1 MFSFSSL
8 GSGATPVHFT
18 PAQISL
24 VFTTLLYFTM
34 NGAQIFETAVL
45 VPRWT
50 AAPPD
55 SFALFRGP
63 YAIDLKTFWI
73 ATHSIHELSMIAAIV
88 LCWKLDVRGAL
99 LVIFALHLAVRVWT
113 LAYFA
118 PEIMNFERIAATGEA
133 GVDLVRRVTRWRNLN
148 GLRVGAFVVLGF
160 AMIPVCIRAL
170 WR

>member
-1 MFSFSSL
+1 MFSFLSL
-8 GSGATPVHFT
+8 GPSTHPVQFT

-24 VFTTLLYFTM
+24 VATTLLYFSM

-50 AAPPD
+50 SAPPD

-63 YAIDLKTFWI
+63 HAVDLKTFWI
-73 ATHSIHELSMIAAIV
+73 ATHSVHELSMIAAIV
-88 LCWKLDVRGAL
+88 LCWKLDIRGAL
-99 LVIFALHLAVRVWT
+99 LIIFVLHLAVRVWT

-118 PEIMNFERIAATGEA
+118 PEIMSFQRIAETGEA
-133 GVDLVRRVTRWRNLN
+133 GVDLVRRVTLWKKLN
-148 GLRVGAFVVLGF
+148 GFRVGAFIVLGA
-160 AMIPVCIRAL
+160 AMIPVCARAL